1 MAGAGAP
8 PRGSDV
14 DFADVFGGPPR
25 RSSGSERVRR
35 SSLDSSASRARS
47 GAEERP
53 VFGDR
58 TSSGSAS
65 RARSGAE
72 SGLGDRPVF
81 GERTSSE
88 RRQLGQEFYR
98 DIFPGGEPMSPRRGG
113 TSGDRDVFGAPAS
126 PGPTT
131 PGRLRSRYLAL
142 CLATVFFI
150 LKSYE
155 QYIWVPIVLINN
167 CRYSHAKK
175 CEILIC
181 KL

>member
-8 PRGSDV
+8 PEHQRRSDV
-14 DFADVFGGPPR
+14 DYADVFGGPPR

-72 SGLGDRPVF
+72 SGLGERPVF

-113 TSGDRDVFGAPAS
+113 ASGDRDVFGAPAS
-126 PGPTT
+126 PGSPR
-131 PGRLRSRYLAL
+131 RLRSRYLPL
-142 CLATVFFI
+142 CLPHF
-150 LKSYE
+150 
-155 QYIWVPIVLINN
+155 
-167 CRYSHAKK
+167 SH
-175 CEILIC
+175 
-181 KL
+181 